1 MTGPKT
7 RVRPGMSRLDTW
19 IPDDLMKR
27 VRVKAAL
34 EGKTLGQVVTEILN
48 GSLR

>member
-1 MTGPKT
+1 MASPKT

-19 IPDDLMKR
+19 IPDELMKR
-27 VRVKAAL
+27 LRVKAAL
-34 EGKTLGQVVTEILN
+34 ESKTLGQVVAEILN